1 MQSSNLRCKQIYI
14 YVSFFLGAWVGIEM
28 ELGEGGGGCT
38 ERITMYMSSLY
49 TWTWLYMCGG
59 EGGALNSN
67 IQDS

>member
-28 ELGEGGGGCT
+28 ELGEDGGVALKELQCICPLSTHELDCT
-38 ERITMYMSSLY
+38 
-49 TWTWLYMCGG
+49 CVGG